1 MDIKG
6 FPKRLSI
13 AMEEAGIN
21 ARELALKAKISP
33 STLSHYKSGRSTN
46 VTAEVA
52 QKIADVLGV
61 NVEWL
66 VTGEGCGENRK
77 VYYLENYDNCLY
89 KLINQEEDEDLFMI
103 PMYRL
108 DFKLNMSLPNY
119 EKTDD
124 YSPSFFNSSFFNKLN
139 INPLNCKKF
148 KVADDSMFPLIKPED
163 SIIVDC
169 SEKDH
174 ISNNQVYALVYDKE
188 LIVKRLIKT
197 FRHLTIHSDNPKYP
211 DEVFTLEEAKT
222 IIHIVGKVILRSGV
236 L

>member
-89 KLINQEEDEDLFMI
+89 KL
-103 PMYRL
+103 
-108 DFKLNMSLPNY
+108 
-119 EKTDD
+119 
-124 YSPSFFNSSFFNKLN
+124 
-139 INPLNCKKF
+139 
-148 KVADDSMFPLIKPED
+148 
-163 SIIVDC
+163 
-169 SEKDH
+169 
-174 ISNNQVYALVYDKE
+174 NNQ
-188 LIVKRLIKT
+188 
-197 FRHLTIHSDNPKYP
+197 
-211 DEVFTLEEAKT
+211 
-222 IIHIVGKVILRSGV
+222 
-236 L
+236 